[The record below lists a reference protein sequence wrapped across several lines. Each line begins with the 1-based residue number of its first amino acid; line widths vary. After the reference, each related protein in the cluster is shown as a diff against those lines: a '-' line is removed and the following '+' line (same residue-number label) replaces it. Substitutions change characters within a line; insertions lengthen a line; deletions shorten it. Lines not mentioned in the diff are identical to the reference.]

1 MPCNNVMGIIN
12 QITGGVCNGP
22 AKPGEDGLT
31 VYGHNQPTV
40 VSQRVFDFRGCRPAD
55 QDEVLSGVDGAEVH
69 LSGVVILGGIKAIL
83 AGNGDHPGS
92 DVHYARW
99 LLEDCVIIGAGRRC
113 PEAQDGTTVIM
124 RRCWVHDF
132 GQTFDVRA
140 FGGWAHRG
148 ARIIAEDSLFTQGE
162 IWPWGLDIL
171 AAIKDLG
178 NHIGQ
183 AVNDHGLSAL
193 LHPRTYLPGPC
204 RGLTA
209 DTGGLVLATRCYR
222 NRRWIKIDG
231 CNNYIDRTAA
241 RKIVAQL
248 EAVCP
253 DMTMKLG
260 QPLTGFFDIATV

>member
-1 MPCNNVMGIIN
+1 MGIIN
-12 QITGGVCNGP
+12 QIVGGVCTGP
-22 AKPGEDGLT
+22 ASPKEDGLT
-31 VYGHNQPTV
+31 VYGSNHQTTEV
-40 VSQRVFDFRGCRPAD
+40 CQRIFDFRRCPKAV
-55 QDEVLSGVDGAEVH
+55 QDEVLSGVDGAVVR
-69 LSGVVILGGIKAIL
+69 LSGVVILGGIKAVL
-83 AGNGDHPGS
+83 AGNGDHPGN
-92 DVHYARW
+92 DVRYARW
-99 LLEDCVIIGAGRRC
+99 EMEDCVILGAGRRC
-113 PEAQDGTTVIM
+113 PEAQDGTTVTM

-140 FGGWAHRG
+140 FGAWAHRG
-148 ARIIAEDSLFTQGE
+148 ARIIAEDCLFTQGE
-162 IWPWGLDIL
+162 FWPWGLDVL
-171 AAIKDLG
+171 TAIKDMG

-183 AVNDHGLSAL
+183 AVNDNGLAAL

-204 RGLTA
+204 RGLAA

-231 CNNYIDRTAA
+231 CNNYIDRAAA

-253 DMTMKLG
+253 DMTGKLG

>member
-1 MPCNNVMGIIN
+1 MGVIN
-12 QITGGVCNGP
+12 QIFGGVCTGP
-22 AKPGEDGLT
+22 ASPKDDGLT
-31 VYGHNQPTV
+31 VYGSSRQPTEV
-40 VSQRVFDFRGCRPAD
+40 RQRVFDFRGCRPAD
-55 QDEVLSGVDGAEVH
+55 QDEVLSGVDGAEVY

-83 AGNGDHPGS
+83 AGNGDHPGT

-132 GQTFDVRA
+132 GQTFNVRA

-162 IWPWGLDIL
+162 IWPWGYDVFK
-171 AAIKDLG
+171 AIRDVA

-183 AVNDHGLSAL
+183 AVNDRGLSAML
-193 LHPRTYLPGPC
+193 FPRTYMPGPC

-209 DTGGLVLATRCYR
+209 DTGGLVLAPRWYR
-222 NRRWIKIDG
+222 NRPWIKIDG
-231 CNNYIDRTAA
+231 CNNYIDRAAA
-241 RKIVAQL
+241 REIVKQI
-248 EAVCP
+248 EAICP
-253 DMTMKLG
+253 DMTERLCL
-260 QPLTGFFDIATV
+260 PLTGFFDIVTV

>member
-124 RRCWVHDF
+124 RRCWIHNW
-132 GQTFDVRA
+132 GRAFDVRA
-140 FGGWAHRG
+140 FGAWAHRG
-148 ARIIAEDSLFTQGE
+148 ARIIAEDCLFTQSG
-162 IWPWGLDIL
+162 GLFG
-171 AAIKDLG
+171 LG
-178 NHIGQ
+178 LSNTVMDVANHIGQ
-183 AVNDHGLSAL
+183 AVNDNGLAAL
-193 LHPRTYLPGPC
+193 LRPRTYLPGVC

-222 NRRWIKIDG
+222 NRPWIRIDG
-231 CNNYIDRTAA
+231 CNNYIDRAAA
-241 RKIVAQL
+241 RRIVERINAGMPCAAH
-248 EAVCP
+248 E
-253 DMTMKLG
+253 KLG
-260 QPLTGFFDIATV
+260 QSVVELFDAVC

>member
-1 MPCNNVMGIIN
+1 MSIIN
-12 QITGGVCNGP
+12 QITGGVCTGP
-22 AKPGEDGLT
+22 AKPREDGLT

-40 VSQRVFDFRGCRPAD
+40 VSQRVYDFRRCPKAD
-55 QDEVLSGVDGAEVH
+55 QDEVLSGVDGADVH

-83 AGNGDHPGS
+83 AGNGDHPGA
-92 DVHYARW
+92 DVSAARW
-99 LLEDCVIIGAGRRC
+99 LLEDCVIFGAGRRC

-124 RRCWVHDF
+124 RRCWIHDF

-148 ARIIAEDSLFTQGE
+148 ARIIAEDCLFTQSDL
-162 IWPWGLDIL
+162 WPWGLDIL
-171 AAIKDLG
+171 TAIKDVG

-183 AVNDHGLSAL
+183 AVKDNGLAAL

-209 DTGGLVLATRCYR
+209 DTGGLVLATRCFR

-231 CNNYIDRTAA
+231 CNNYIDRAAA
-241 RKIVAQL
+241 RTIVAQI
-248 EAVCP
+248 ESVCP
-253 DMTMKLG
+253 DMTPYLG
-260 QPLTGFFDIATV
+260 HGLAKCFDLATI